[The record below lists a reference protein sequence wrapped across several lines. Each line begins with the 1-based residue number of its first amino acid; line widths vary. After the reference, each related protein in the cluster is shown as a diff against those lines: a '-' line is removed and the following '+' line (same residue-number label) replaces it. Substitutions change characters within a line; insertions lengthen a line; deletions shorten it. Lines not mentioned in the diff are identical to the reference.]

1 MRTGTFWE
9 TVKQMAMMTTN
20 TCRVATHQGQNTE
33 VFEREQI
40 QLLKEKCERHL
51 RVLDDEREL
60 ALNRGNGLK
69 PSEKPCEEISHTTS
83 EKQ

>member
-1 MRTGTFWE
+1 MKTGEFWV
-9 TVKQMAMMTTN
+9 TVCQMADITTSS
-20 TCRVATHQGQNTE
+20 CRVATSQGQDTHH
-33 VFEREQI
+33 FERDQI
-40 QLLKEKCERHL
+40 RCLLKKCERQL
-51 RVLDDEREL
+51 LVLDEEV